1 VECIHFDHPVSCEY
15 VARKEARCRK
25 RLRRSDPPS
34 WEGSMDADLVLEG
47 GGVKGIGLV
56 GAYSVL
62 EEAGYEVH
70 RIAGSSAGA
79 IVGALIASG
88 MHADDMQNLMR
99 EVDYGRF
106 EDAGFLDHLGLVGR
120 GLSLLFEKGIYEG
133 KYFRQWIEGTLADL
147 GVRTFGDLRIEDPGS
162 SLTPD
167 RQYKLVVM
175 SSDVT
180 RGRLARL
187 PWDYD
192 EYGLDPDEQV
202 VADAI
207 RASMSIPFFY
217 EPVPMKTTDERGS
230 EIKTWMVDG
239 GMLSNFPVDVFD
251 RTDGSPPRW
260 PTFGMKLS
268 ARPES
273 AMRLRFEIHGTFDF
287 AKALVGTMTNF
298 HDQIHIEEESVVAR
312 TMFVDTTGVKATD
325 FHLDEPTQNF
335 LYTNGRKAATGF
347 LATWDFEGYKQTYR
361 TAEGQG

>member
-1 VECIHFDHPVSCEY
+1 
-15 VARKEARCRK
+15 
-25 RLRRSDPPS
+25 
-34 WEGSMDADLVLEG
+34 MDADLVLEG
-47 GGVKGIGLV
+47 GGVKGIALV

-62 EEAGYEVH
+62 EEAGYGFH

-79 IVGALIASG
+79 IVGALISSG
-88 MHADDMQNLMR
+88 MHADDLHKLMG

-106 EDAGFLDHLGLVGR
+106 QDEGFLDHLGLVGK

-133 KYFRQWIEGTLADL
+133 DYLRQWIEGTLADL
-147 GVRTFGDLRIEDPGS
+147 GVRKFEDLKISDPGT
-162 SLTPD
+162 SLPPD

-175 SSDVT
+175 ASDVS

-187 PWDYD
+187 PWDYE

-202 VADAI
+202 VADAV

-217 EPVPMKTTDERGS
+217 EPVRMKTTDEQGK

-251 RTDGSPPRW
+251 RTDGKPPRW

-268 ARPES
+268 AKPES
-273 AMRLRFEIHGTFDF
+273 AMRLRFEIHGTLDF
-287 AKALVGTMTNF
+287 ATALVGTMTNF

-325 FHLDEPTQNF
+325 FHLDDATQNL
-335 LYTNGRKAATGF
+335 LYDNGRSAATAFMG
-347 LATWDFEGYKQTYR
+347 TWDFEAYKKRYR
-361 TAEGQG
+361 NHEGQG